1 MLSNYDFCIKQLGML
16 SLHLDGMLAW
26 LQVFP
31 LYQVAATNHWN
42 QLIYLWVERGSVSV
56 LPKKIKHSDLDQHYI
71 LQSYNMPLTV
81 IVPDPLGAQK
91 DLYQY
96 IG

>member
-1 MLSNYDFCIKQLGML
+1 ML

-26 LQVFP
+26 LQVSP

-42 QLIYLWVERGSVSV
+42 QLIYLRVERGSVSI
-56 LPKKIKHSDLDQHYI
+56 LSKNKHSDLDQHYI
-71 LQSYNMPLTV
+71 LQSYNTPLTV

-91 DLYQY
+91 DFY
-96 IG
+96 

>member
-1 MLSNYDFCIKQLGML
+1 ML

-26 LQVFP
+26 LQVSP

-42 QLIYLWVERGSVSV
+42 QLIYLRVERGSVSV
-56 LPKKIKHSDLDQHYI
+56 LPKKKHIYSDLEQHYI

-81 IVPDPLGAQK
+81 IVPDSLGAQK
-91 DLYQY
+91 NLYQY